1 MRKLILTAAA
11 ALLALTGAAS
21 AQTVR
26 LGTEGAYAP
35 WNFLDDSGN
44 VAGRDRPGNEL
55 CARAELTC
63 EWVVNDWDSIIPNLQ
78 AGNYDAIMAG
88 MSITDERK
96 QTIDFSD
103 NYFPP
108 DPSKY
113 VAAAGAAFDLENPSG
128 LKIGVQGATIQHAYV
143 QEHFA
148 ANNTIQSYATADQ
161 AMADLLGGNLD
172 VILADSG
179 YLEPIIAGNPAIA
192 FSGPDVLIGG
202 GVGIGLRKA
211 DDELEQKLN
220 AAIRSVKEDGTL
232 DTLIAK
238 WFEGRGPY
246 SAVQQTA
253 RRARG
258 PASHIRGN
266 A

>member
-1 MRKLILTAAA
+1 MQKLTIVVAA
-11 ALLALTGAAS
+11 ALFAVSGAAN

-44 VAGRDRPGNEL
+44 VAGFEIDLGNEL
-55 CARAELTC
+55 CTRAELTC

-88 MSITDERK
+88 MSITEERR

-113 VAAAGAAFDLENPSG
+113 VAAAGAELDLESPSG
-128 LKIGVQGATIQHAYV
+128 IRIGVQGATIQHAYV
-143 QEHFA
+143 QDNFA
-148 ANNTIQSYATADQ
+148 SGNTIQAYQTADQ

-179 YLEPIIAGNPAIA
+179 YLEPIVAGNSAIA
-192 FSGPDVLIGG
+192 FTGPDVMIGG
-202 GVGIGLRKA
+202 GVGVGLRKA
-211 DDELEQKLN
+211 DDDLEQKLN
-220 AAIRSVKEDGTL
+220 TAIQSVKEDGTL
-232 DTLIAK
+232 DELIAK

-246 SAVQQTA
+246 FS
-253 RRARG
+253 G
-258 PASHIRGN
+258 
-266 A
+266 

>member
-1 MRKLILTAAA
+1 MKKLILAAA
-11 ALLALTGAAS
+11 AVLALTGAAS

-35 WNFLDDSGN
+35 WNFLDDSGS
-44 VAGRDRPGNEL
+44 VAGFEIDLGNEL

-63 EWVVNDWDSIIPNLQ
+63 EWVVNEWDSIIPNLQ

-88 MSITDERK
+88 MSITEERQ

-108 DPSKY
+108 DPSAY
-113 VAAAGAAFDLENPSG
+113 VAAAGAGLDLENPSG
-128 LKIGVQGATIQHAYV
+128 LKIGAQGATIQHAYV
-143 QEHFA
+143 EENFA
-148 ANNTIQSYATADQ
+148 DGNTIQAYETADQ
-161 AMADLLGGNLD
+161 AMADLLAGNLD
-172 VILADSG
+172 AILADSA
-179 YLEPIIAGNPAIA
+179 YLEPIVEGNSAIE
-192 FSGPDVLIGG
+192 FTGPEVLIGG

-220 AAIRSVKEDGTL
+220 DAITSVKEDGTL
-232 DTLIAK
+232 DELIAK

-246 SAVQQTA
+246 FS
-253 RRARG
+253 
-258 PASHIRGN
+258 S
-266 A
+266 